1 MANLSPW
8 LGFVDVS
15 IEIVNAY
22 ADDLRSKQMA
32 GVPLGPPTPE
42 LQEAARLL
50 EQLEDPLQAGPI
62 LARFFYENWSW
73 PNFNAQPLKER
84 INQQWGKSPSQKVD
98 PLNWMTVWTIKE
110 HWPDNSALQLDRL
123 IILLRLAGPVT
134 DYANTPNLDALQ
146 NRLKLDEGQAIVV
159 DDLQK
164 FRGTLDHKDAN
175 GYRDRYQEHRQ
186 KWPLE
191 QCLYIDLV
199 ARHPLAWEKA
209 YQLTQAAQANVQ
221 FADSTA
227 APNQTRF
234 TALACYCAILVRT
247 NGIEI
252 NVFECIN
259 HQFIIQLAGVLF
271 GPSSL
276 GP

>member
-84 INQQWGKSPSQKVD
+84 INQQWGKPPSRKVD
-98 PLNWMTVWTIKE
+98 PLNWMTVWIIKD
-110 HWPDNSALQLDRL
+110 HWPNNSARQLDRL

-134 DYANTPNLDALQ
+134 DYANTLNFDK
-146 NRLKLDEGQAIVV
+146 LKLDEGPAIAVN
-159 DDLQK
+159 DLQT

-175 GYRDRYQEHRQ
+175 GYRDRYRENRQ

-199 ARHPLAWEKA
+199 ASHPSVWEKV
-209 YQLTQAAQANVQ
+209 YQQTQAAQASVQ
-221 FADSTA
+221 FADSAA

-247 NGIEI
+247 NGMEI
-252 NVFECIN
+252 NVFECID

-271 GPSSL
+271 GSSSSP